1 MSSHGPVRCPLRF
14 VFLLCCSEL
23 LWTALNCSRRFRG
36 IDQEIFTNICKRV
49 LAKTGGKDL
58 IKVIPPMAT
67 KTLTYLIHFDT
78 VFEYLW
84 RPLFN
89 RFMFTV
95 FLHRVTQRQVFLQP
109 LRITS
114 IQWKM
119 RRPETPVMLC
129 QVLSAYWASWWCS
142 IMYEPLR
149 HVLVQS
155 IWNVQLVTRTCSLW
169 GGIAKSAPMAAHHT
183 TSRFKKRV
191 LVHACHLFV
200 RARWIYNILQ
210 TNTNYILMTYSS
222 EGQWRFQVEWLCLF
236 SGCLTLRLAEAHR
249 GNLCTLHCNAL
260 LVSFRFS
267 RKLLKSPKRCER
279 EVFG

>member
-1 MSSHGPVRCPLRF
+1 MVQSCPVMVQSCPLRF

-129 QVLSAYWASWWCS
+129 QVLSAYWDHDDAASCMNHYDMSWS
-142 IMYEPLR
+142 SP
-149 HVLVQS
+149 S
-155 IWNVQLVTRTCSLW
+155 GTCSW
-169 GGIAKSAPMAAHHT
+169 
-183 TSRFKKRV
+183 SRE
-191 LVHACHLFV
+191 LVPC
-200 RARWIYNILQ
+200 
-210 TNTNYILMTYSS
+210 
-222 EGQWRFQVEWLCLF
+222 EVE
-236 SGCLTLRLAEAHR
+236 
-249 GNLCTLHCNAL
+249 
-260 LVSFRFS
+260 
-267 RKLLKSPKRCER
+267 
-279 EVFG
+279 